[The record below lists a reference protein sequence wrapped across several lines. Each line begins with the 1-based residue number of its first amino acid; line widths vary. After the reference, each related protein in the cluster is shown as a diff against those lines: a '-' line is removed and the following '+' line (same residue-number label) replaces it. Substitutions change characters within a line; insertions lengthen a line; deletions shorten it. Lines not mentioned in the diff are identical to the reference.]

1 MINTY
6 DLNTGNK
13 PSALRLNLKSA
24 FQVKTRE
31 HIEK

>member
-13 PSALRLNLKSA
+13 PSALRLSIKSA
-24 FQVKTRE
+24 FQIKTRE
-31 HIEK
+31 DIEK